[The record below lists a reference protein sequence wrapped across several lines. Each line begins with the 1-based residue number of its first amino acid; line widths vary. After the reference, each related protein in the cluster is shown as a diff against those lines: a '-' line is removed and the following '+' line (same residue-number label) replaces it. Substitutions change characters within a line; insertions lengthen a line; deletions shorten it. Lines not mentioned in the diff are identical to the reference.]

1 MWAEDV
7 ANFKPYLRPFQ
18 NDQPNTRLHFRLSTT
33 TRLSATN
40 YLVIDAGGSTDQRQ
54 IEKAPDC
61 NRTPPYLPRKI
72 MKAASWACSCTQQL
86 RPSQITSQSRRAEY
100 FDSH

>member
-18 NDQPNTRLHFRLSTT
+18 NGQPNSWLYFRLSTT

-40 YLVIDAGGSTDQRQ
+40 YLLIDAGESTDQRR

-61 NRTPPYLPRKI
+61 NRTPPKLIAIIKVKI
-72 MKAASWACSCTQQL
+72 LLLLYKAYKC
-86 RPSQITSQSRRAEY
+86 
-100 FDSH
+100 DSSIAIGVCHIVTLARM

>member
-7 ANFKPYLRPFQ
+7 ANFEPYLRPFQ
-18 NDQPNTRLHFRLSTT
+18 NGQPNSRLYFRLSTT

-40 YLVIDAGGSTDQRQ
+40 YLLIDAGESTDQCQ

-61 NRTPPYLPRKI
+61 NRTPPWSI
-72 MKAASWACSCTQQL
+72 ACRVGQIACQL
-86 RPSQITSQSRRAEY
+86 RETRKTKST
-100 FDSH
+100 